1 MAITNEMFA
10 EGKHLPTVS
19 KSNQIQ
25 EWQKVTQYL
34 KDKLSG
40 NYRKPIRILTN
51 PKWFNVI

>member
-1 MAITNEMFA
+1 MFA

-25 EWQKVTQYL
+25 EWQKVTQYS